1 MSLNVFITLC
11 ILGLDFLIYFL
22 YQWVLGEKR
31 RARLQREIARQRAE
45 AGRKPQTLVARE
57 GQRNSPDRPV
67 IVMNRKPLERA
78 SRNGVSAGFS
88 EEAVYRRL
96 AASFAHPKFRT

>member
-1 MSLNVFITLC
+1 MSITVFLTLC
-11 ILGLDFLIYFL
+11 VLGCDLLIYFL

-45 AGRKPQTLVARE
+45 AG
-57 GQRNSPDRPV
+57 QRPERRLGATHQKSSAAQPV

-78 SRNGVSAGFS
+78 GGRGFS
-88 EEAVYRRL
+88 DGTSEAAVYRRL
-96 AASFAHPKFRT
+96 AASFAHPKLRT